1 MGRVSVLPVRQSVLF
16 VCKCVSMCYLCGTG
30 VISVCVINMDTFAV
44 FLVDLHGHVAEE
56 IL

>member
-1 MGRVSVLPVRQSVLF
+1 MGSVCLARETERFCLCVNVSA
-16 VCKCVSMCYLCGTG
+16 CV
-30 VISVCVINMDTFAV
+30 SVCVINVDTFAV